1 MMDGTNFTNVEIE
14 AASLVM
20 VKSPQKVSISN
31 TYADKVLIS
40 DAGGKI
46 N

>member
-1 MMDGTNFTNVEIE
+1 MDSTNFTNVEIE
-14 AASLVM
+14 AASLVTIE
-20 VKSPQKVSISN
+20 SPQKVSISN

-40 DAGGKI
+40 DAGGKV